1 LEKSTKSARLFFVA
15 EKLLSRDKG
24 GWMKLQ
30 SHVAVYLLL
39 KKEDE
44 ILLLLRQN
52 TGYRDGNWGL
62 VSGHV
67 EEGEGIIDALIRE
80 TKEEVDIDVKRDD
93 LEVVHVMYYNDDRP
107 YVNFFVTCRKYFGEI
122 RNAEPNKCEELR
134 FFRENDL
141 PPNTVEAVKKAVEN
155 IRNGKFFSEVVLSC
169 N

>member
-1 LEKSTKSARLFFVA
+1 
-15 EKLLSRDKG
+15 
-24 GWMKLQ
+24 MKLQ